1 MCFRGPGT
9 RTEVEKVLA
18 VVFFFTLVLVR
29 IISQGRRATLYTFFL
44 KTSKTIYKVTNDRRR
59 GRGAAGAILP
69 VVTYRNINAFL
80 LVKLVKTSTFFNF
93 MSEPSMSRVIMR
105 NDGYCTYN

>member
-29 IISQGRRATLYTFFL
+29 IISQGRRATLYAFFL

-59 GRGAAGAILP
+59 GATGAILP
-69 VVTYRNINAFL
+69 VLTYRNINAFL

-105 NDGYCTYN
+105 NDG